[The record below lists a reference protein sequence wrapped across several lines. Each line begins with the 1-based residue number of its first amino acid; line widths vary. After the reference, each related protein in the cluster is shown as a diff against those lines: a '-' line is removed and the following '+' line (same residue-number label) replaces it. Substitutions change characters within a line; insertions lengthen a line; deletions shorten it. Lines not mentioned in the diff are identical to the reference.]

1 MKVVCDAKL
10 EEPRMGRDRVGW
22 RHEKRKHDC
31 DGSPSD
37 GECAANR
44 LDKLVWAEWNDLEQ
58 KQTLEVFYE
67 KGILK
72 NFALFTGKHLCLNLF
87 SEEHLFSRTSANDCL
102 SN

>member
-44 LDKLVWAEWNDLEQ
+44 LDKLVWAE
-58 KQTLEVFYE
+58 
-67 KGILK
+67 
-72 NFALFTGKHLCLNLF
+72 
-87 SEEHLFSRTSANDCL
+87 
-102 SN
+102 